1 MTVEAISGNV
11 QVRKKTGGAGKA
23 LASASIPGLGQ
34 FLDGRNKQG
43 AIYLGLGTAAGI
55 GSGLLYGSL
64 VNDMFKASDAVVS
77 EGSFSM
83 SKCLSKLP
91 KGKLYGFCAAS
102 LAGMAIGIAN
112 IVDAYKGNRNKAQ

>member
-43 AIYLGLGTAAGI
+43 AIYLGPGTAADI
-55 GSGLLYGSL
+55 VSGLIYGS
-64 VNDMFKASDAVVS
+64 F
-77 EGSFSM
+77 
-83 SKCLSKLP
+83 
-91 KGKLYGFCAAS
+91 
-102 LAGMAIGIAN
+102 
-112 IVDAYKGNRNKAQ
+112 